1 MRHAPVWSRSAGF
14 TLVEALLATL
24 LMVVIL
30 SALATVTAQWLPN
43 WNRGYARLQRAELLA
58 AGLERLVAD
67 LAAAEFIS
75 AGGANDIPVF
85 DGAELS
91 VTFIRTTLV
100 PNTFTGLEVV
110 QIAETSDDRGPALV
124 RRTAPFAPITG
135 GTRASDQ
142 LNFSNPVV
150 VIRAPYR
157 VSFSYAGPDRVWR
170 DTWRGAAQLPRAIR
184 VRVRDA
190 ATSVT
195 LAVSTSTLVRAE
207 LPARCTVARTI
218 AECPGIGPSASSAG
232 TGGLQGQ

>member
-1 MRHAPVWSRSAGF
+1 MSVLVDTAKVMEVAASRTLTRIARGSCTAPRQVARHTRS
-14 TLVEALLATL
+14 
-24 LMVVIL
+24 
-30 SALATVTAQWLPN
+30 
-43 WNRGYARLQRAELLA
+43 
-58 AGLERLVAD
+58 
-67 LAAAEFIS
+67 
-75 AGGANDIPVF
+75 
-85 DGAELS
+85 
-91 VTFIRTTLV
+91 
-100 PNTFTGLEVV
+100 
-110 QIAETSDDRGPALV
+110 GPALV
-124 RRTAPFAPITG
+124 RKTAPFASMMG
-135 GTRASDQ
+135 GARQSDQ